1 MLREFGVY
9 VGCHFD
15 NPSPMNPG
23 GAPLWHVSMNMHTN
37 SMYAVR
43 DWAPSWITEAEKIA
57 EEIFELPTGDGPYLV
72 LPSPNIVLHTGRAMT
87 GQEISVAELLLPSIL
102 LA

>member
-1 MLREFGVY
+1 MLREFAVY

-15 NPSPMNPG
+15 NPSPMNPA
-23 GAPLWHVSMNMHTN
+23 GAPLWHVSLNMHSN
-37 SMYAVR
+37 SGYAVR
-43 DWAPSWITEAEKIA
+43 EWAPSWIMEAEKIA
-57 EEIFELPTGDGPYLV
+57 AEIYTLPTGEGPYLV

-87 GQEISVAELLLPSIL
+87 GQEISVAEPQLPSIL